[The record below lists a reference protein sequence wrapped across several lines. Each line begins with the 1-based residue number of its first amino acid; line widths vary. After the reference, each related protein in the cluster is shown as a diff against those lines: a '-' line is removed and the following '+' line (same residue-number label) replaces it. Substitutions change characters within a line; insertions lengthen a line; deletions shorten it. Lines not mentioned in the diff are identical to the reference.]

1 MPWTRCIIN
10 SKRSF
15 LKALEAGMSRIEV
28 LVDSASGE
36 GPLPVDRPRSACC
49 F

>member
-15 LKALEAGMSRIEV
+15 LKALEAGMSRIEAP
-28 LVDSASGE
+28 VDSASGE